1 VCLNTTHPGWFF
13 TSLKFKAVPVD
24 GLCTVAPT
32 RRTVLASGGPAL
44 GSLTAVSGCLGADDD
59 ADVSCPPSVPTDASL
74 RIGFVGDVMLGRSVD
89 ERWRDDPDGATAVWG
104 SMRNRLQSLDGLV
117 ANLECCLSD
126 RGEPRPGRTFHFR
139 ATPRWAVAALDRAGV
154 SCAGLANNH
163 LFDFGP
169 AALTDTPAHLADGGI
184 ASVGAGVDRETA
196 FEPAFVEIDGLSLAV
211 VAVTDQSPSYAAD
224 GDSPGTAYAPL
235 DPNHPLTR
243 RRVGGALAAARD
255 ADPDLLVV
263 TAHWGPNWVTEPG
276 ETQQAF
282 ARWLVDNGADVVHGH
297 SAHVIQ
303 GVEVYRGRP
312 ILYDTGNFV
321 DDYAVKGGYRNDRS
335 FLFELRIEDGRLA
348 ALELTPVENAYVQV
362 GRADEAVAKWL
373 RETLRERSRPFGTAI
388 ERDGL
393 GLRIPLSCPE

>member
-1 VCLNTTHPGWFF
+1 M
-13 TSLKFKAVPVD
+13 
-24 GLCTVAPT
+24 APT

-44 GSLTAVSGCLGADDD
+44 GSLTAVSGCLGAAGD

-89 ERWRDDPDGATAVWG
+89 ERWHDDSDGPTAVWG
-104 SMRNRLQSLDGLV
+104 SMLGRLQSLDGLV
-117 ANLECCLSD
+117 TNLECCVSD

-139 ATPRWAVAALDRAGV
+139 ASPEWAVAALDRAGV

-163 LFDFGP
+163 LLDFGP
-169 AALTDTPAHLADGGI
+169 VALTDTPAHLADAGI
-184 ASVGAGVDRETA
+184 ASAGAGVDRERA
-196 FEPAFVEIDGLSLAV
+196 FEPAVVDIADLSVAV

-243 RRVGGALAAARD
+243 RRVGDALAAARD

-263 TAHWGPNWVTEPG
+263 TVHWGPNWVTEPS

-297 SAHVIQ
+297 SAHVVQ
-303 GVEVYRGRP
+303 GIEVYRGRP
-312 ILYDTGNFV
+312 IMYDTGNFV
-321 DDYAVKGGYRNDRS
+321 DDYAIKDGYHNDRS
-335 FLFELRIEDGRLA
+335 FLFELHIEDGRLA
-348 ALELTPVENAYVQV
+348 ALELTPVENAYTQV
-362 GRADEAVAKWL
+362 RYADDAVAEWL
-373 RETLRERSRPFGTAI
+373 RKTVRERSRPFGTTI
-388 ERDGL
+388 ERDGG
-393 GLRIPLSCPE
+393 GLRIPLSCPA

>member
-1 VCLNTTHPGWFF
+1 M
-13 TSLKFKAVPVD
+13 
-24 GLCTVAPT
+24 APT

-44 GSLTAVSGCLGADDD
+44 GSLTAVSGCLGTAGD
-59 ADVSCPPSVPTDASL
+59 ADVSCPPSVPADEAL
-74 RIGFVGDVMLGRSVD
+74 GIGFVGDVMLGRSVD
-89 ERWRDDPDGATAVWG
+89 ERWRDEPSGPTAVWG
-104 SMRNRLQSLDGLV
+104 SMLNRLQSLDGLV

-139 ATPRWAVAALDRAGV
+139 ANPGWAVPALNRAGV
-154 SCAGLANNH
+154 TCAGLANNH
-163 LFDFGP
+163 LLDFGP
-169 AALTDTPAHLADGGI
+169 AALTDTPARLADGGI
-184 ASVGAGVDRETA
+184 AAAGAGTDRETA
-196 FEPAFVEIDGLSLAV
+196 FEPAFVDIGGLSVAV
-211 VAVTDQSPSYAAD
+211 VSVTDQSPSYAAD
-224 GDSPGTAYAPL
+224 NGSPGTAYAPL

-243 RRVGGALAAARD
+243 RRVGDALAAARD

-312 ILYDTGNFV
+312 IMYDTGNFV
-321 DDYAVKGGYRNDRS
+321 DDYAIKDGYRNDRS

-348 ALELTPVENAYVQV
+348 ALELTPVENAYTQV
-362 GRADEAVAKWL
+362 GRADGAVAEWL
-373 RETLRERSRPFGTAI
+373 RETLRARSRPFGTAI

-393 GLRIPLSCPE
+393 GLRVPLTCPE

>member
-1 VCLNTTHPGWFF
+1 
-13 TSLKFKAVPVD
+13 
-24 GLCTVAPT
+24 VALT
-32 RRTVLASGGPAL
+32 RRAVLASGTAL
-44 GSLTAVSGCLGADDD
+44 TSGCLGDVSDE
-59 ADVSCPPSVPTDASL
+59 DVSCPPSVPTDEAL
-74 RIGFVGDVMLGRSVD
+74 GIGFVGDVMLGRSVD
-89 ERWRDDPDGATAVWG
+89 ERWRDDPNGPTAVWG
-104 SMRNRLQSLDGLV
+104 SMLDRLRSLDGLV
-117 ANLECCLSD
+117 VNLECCLSD

-139 ATPRWAVAALDRAGV
+139 ASPGWAVPALNRAGV

-163 LFDFGP
+163 LLDFGP
-169 AALTDTPAHLADGGI
+169 AALTDTPAHLGDGGI
-184 ASVGAGVDRETA
+184 ASAGAGTDRETA
-196 FEPAFVEIDGLSLAV
+196 FEPALVDIAGLSVAV
-211 VAVTDQSPSYAAD
+211 VSVTDQSPSYAAD
-224 GDSPGTAYAPL
+224 DDSPGTAYAPL

-243 RRVGGALAAARD
+243 RRLGGALAAARD

-263 TAHWGPNWVTEPG
+263 TAHWGPNWVTEPD

-321 DDYAVKGGYRNDRS
+321 DDYAIKDGYRNDRS

-348 ALELTPVENAYVQV
+348 ALELTPVENAYTQA
-362 GRADEAVAKWL
+362 GRAGEAVAEWL
-373 RETLRERSRPFGTAI
+373 RETLRARSRPFGTAI

-393 GLRIPLSCPE
+393 GLRVPLTCQQ